1 MESEGANG
9 ISGKT
14 LDSIRLLLKARRS
27 KQAAKI
33 KPPSSSSLD
42 DDDDDG
48 DVRKKLSPPP
58 AKGIFGNFG
67 FSSSVKGGGG
77 ISKETLSELE
87 SSIDEH
93 LKPVIAKLNGLQ
105 SEYKAQERKYTDLH
119 KELKN
124 IQKEFA
130 ESIDNQTKVTKQ
142 KLEVI
147 VKSMNEIEKDLTIKI
162 SEVQKIAIDAGS
174 SSSKKAS
181 SASGPAG
188 GGEPF
193 SKGFEGVMGNILST
207 ATKLVQVGIGG
218 EDGSSSSSSGS
229 STSSSKN
236 KEAKKSPGSGGGKA
250 KNGKKADND
259 NKSDDVPTK
268 RVTRSSSTAA
278 AAARGT
284 KEDFNEMTQNPA
296 FLDDHIQLSDASCF
310 DEFETSSSP
319 MTVDN
324 QDKNNNDSHSNNG
337 HGRGVDMFMPLL
349 LPKPICHANHSAAT
363 AAESSSLSGWD
374 SDSSEL
380 EKLTEHFEAD
390 DDDDDKNASKT
401 NDISNNGDG
410 NNKDDDGNGNGNNND
425 GGGGGVHSKLH
436 EFICMAGQLTEATH
450 EILDEIWVQLPAIDG
465 IRYPTKVDIP
475 NVLVR
480 QAELTRTM
488 ILLYENVC
496 GISMELKCS
505 PDDIYTKHQHLLF
518 SKNNNNHPNG
528 DI

>member
-42 DDDDDG
+42 DDDDDDDG
-48 DVRKKLSPPP
+48 DVHKKLSPP

-67 FSSSVKGGGG
+67 FSSSVKVGGG

-119 KELKN
+119 KELKK

-147 VKSMNEIEKDLTIKI
+147 VKSMNDIEKDLKIKI
-162 SEVQKIAIDAGS
+162 SEVQKIAVDAGSSS

-229 STSSSKN
+229 SASS
-236 KEAKKSPGSGGGKA
+236 
-250 KNGKKADND
+250 
-259 NKSDDVPTK
+259 
-268 RVTRSSSTAA
+268 
-278 AAARGT
+278 
-284 KEDFNEMTQNPA
+284 
-296 FLDDHIQLSDASCF
+296 
-310 DEFETSSSP
+310 
-319 MTVDN
+319 
-324 QDKNNNDSHSNNG
+324 
-337 HGRGVDMFMPLL
+337 
-349 LPKPICHANHSAAT
+349 
-363 AAESSSLSGWD
+363 
-374 SDSSEL
+374 
-380 EKLTEHFEAD
+380 
-390 DDDDDKNASKT
+390 
-401 NDISNNGDG
+401 
-410 NNKDDDGNGNGNNND
+410 
-425 GGGGGVHSKLH
+425 
-436 EFICMAGQLTEATH
+436 
-450 EILDEIWVQLPAIDG
+450 
-465 IRYPTKVDIP
+465 
-475 NVLVR
+475 
-480 QAELTRTM
+480 
-488 ILLYENVC
+488 
-496 GISMELKCS
+496 
-505 PDDIYTKHQHLLF
+505 
-518 SKNNNNHPNG
+518 
-528 DI
+528 

>member
-1 MESEGANG
+1 
-9 ISGKT
+9 
-14 LDSIRLLLKARRS
+14 
-27 KQAAKI
+27 
-33 KPPSSSSLD
+33 
-42 DDDDDG
+42 
-48 DVRKKLSPPP
+48 
-58 AKGIFGNFG
+58 
-67 FSSSVKGGGG
+67 
-77 ISKETLSELE
+77 
-87 SSIDEH
+87 
-93 LKPVIAKLNGLQ
+93 
-105 SEYKAQERKYTDLH
+105 
-119 KELKN
+119 
-124 IQKEFA
+124 
-130 ESIDNQTKVTKQ
+130 
-142 KLEVI
+142 
-147 VKSMNEIEKDLTIKI
+147 MNDIEKDLKIKI
-162 SEVQKIAIDAGS
+162 SEVQKIAVDAGSSS

-229 STSSSKN
+229 SASSSKN

-259 NKSDDVPTK
+259 NNKSDDVPTK
-268 RVTRSSSTAA
+268 RVTRSSTT

-349 LPKPICHANHSAAT
+349 LPKPIRHANHSAAT
-363 AAESSSLSGWD
+363 AAESLSLSGWD

-390 DDDDDKNASKT
+390 DDDNIIGKT
-401 NDISNNGDG
+401 NDISNNNNNNGDG
-410 NNKDDDGNGNGNNND
+410 NNNKDDDNDGNGNNND

-436 EFICMAGQLTEATH
+436 EFICMAGQMSEATH

-518 SKNNNNHPNG
+518 SKNNNNNNQHNNNG
-528 DI
+528 DM